1 MPSVNCNSSS
11 SKNARSYLIYGT
23 MLSKHIIIC
32 ISQCCFAPHDENR
45 FNFIQLQYTVAKTVT
60 LTFYTQAT
68 AVSKYVKG
76 VQCRHTKKQG
86 SNQAACQG
94 RRSSTQ
100 SSEIKK
106 NYTHASIFQLCT
118 GCPTQMQSNKVKPQY
133 NEASSNTNIPLLY
146 PILITC

>member
-106 NYTHASIFQLCT
+106 TTHMHQFFNYVQGVPLKCSPIKSNLNTTKPH
-118 GCPTQMQSNKVKPQY
+118 PTQIYLCYIQY
-133 NEASSNTNIPLLY
+133 
-146 PILITC
+146 